1 MENMHQLFAEV
12 QELTKKVRDELYR
25 LLVEEFSY
33 FE

>member
-1 MENMHQLFAEV
+1 MHQLFAEV